1 MSDKTKELIEKSN
14 EIVKD
19 LADASKKVKN
29 LGETLSMME
38 NLNKTIQDSN
48 RKCDQIKSEL
58 NNALSKY
65 NDISKN
71 AENVSKQNEDLIK
84 TIKSCNQKVQ
94 DIYNSIAVNIN
105 SEIHKLLES
114 HKDTLELQ
122 AKSFIDDS
130 NKLIKELRDDYRK
143 HNTESFNRMSE
154 CLNTVISRMDIF
166 SSTVK
171 AFNDSVSAS
180 ILSIDKKLEKVY
192 EISNDVKNNTSLI
205 KQVDNNIGEIK
216 QKTSSIYDVL
226 QSIIEVNNK
235 FEAEINTKIDNTNS
249 SLAVI
254 LDTINNNEQGEK
266 EYRNFIK
273 KQLKKANIFRYIM
286 TAGIG
291 IVLILLIF
299 ILV

>member
-19 LADASKKVKN
+19 LTYASKKVKN
-29 LGETLSMME
+29 LGETLSIME

-84 TIKSCNQKVQ
+84 TIRSCSQKVQ
-94 DIYNSIAVNIN
+94 DIYNSIAANIN
-105 SEIHKLLES
+105 SEIRQLLES
-114 HKDTLELQ
+114 HKGALELQ
-122 AKSFIDDS
+122 TKSFIDDS
-130 NKLIKELRDDYRK
+130 NKIIEELRDDYRK

-216 QKTSSIYDVL
+216 QKTINTCDVL
-226 QSIIEVNNK
+226 QSIVETQNK
-235 FEAEINTKIDNTNS
+235 LESKINTKIDNANT
-249 SLAVI
+249 SLKTI
-254 LDTINNNEQGEK
+254 LDAINNDKQSEE

-286 TAGIG
+286 TTGIG
-291 IVLILLIF
+291 IALILLIF